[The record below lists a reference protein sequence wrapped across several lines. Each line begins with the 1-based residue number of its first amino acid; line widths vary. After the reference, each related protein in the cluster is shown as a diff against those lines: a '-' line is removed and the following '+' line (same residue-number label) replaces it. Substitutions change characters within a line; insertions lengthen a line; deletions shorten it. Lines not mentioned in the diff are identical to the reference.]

1 MNKRT
6 PLYQNHVDLKGKIV
20 PFGGYEL
27 PVQYGATGL
36 VKEHMAVRES
46 VGLFDVSHMGEIL
59 LKEKT
64 H

>member
-27 PVQYGATGL
+27 PV
-36 VKEHMAVRES
+36 
-46 VGLFDVSHMGEIL
+46 
-59 LKEKT
+59 
-64 H
+64 